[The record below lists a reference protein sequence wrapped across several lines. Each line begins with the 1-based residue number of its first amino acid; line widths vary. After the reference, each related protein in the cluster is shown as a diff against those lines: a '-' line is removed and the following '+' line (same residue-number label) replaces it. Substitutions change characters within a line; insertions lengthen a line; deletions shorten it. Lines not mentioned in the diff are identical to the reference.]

1 MTIAEK
7 KLAIFRH
14 IDKLSTAELDTLYN
28 KLVGKHKTNMR
39 EAVSFSDVKR
49 RFDVVANVN
58 DDQLQSLTF

>member
-28 KLVGKHKTNMR
+28 KLVGKPKTNMR